1 MLIWRTP
8 PARDGVQQLRRRVVE
23 EKLRLCPQRAVGS
36 FCGAEAILL
45 TGSSGCEASEET
57 LDGTTHLGKKK
68 IERRCIRRPDPSPPS
83 PPTRSPIFR
92 DGLSTCV
99 FHQGQTADFFF
110 FCICE
115 SHKGAEA
122 ETFTTHLPPINP
134 GLVLRTNGYW
144 APSIGICASI
154 CVLSSSKRARSSWAV
169 ITLREPSGF
178 SPLIL

>member
-23 EKLRLCPQRAVGS
+23 EKLRLCPQRAVVS

-83 PPTRSPIFR
+83 PQPNHPSSGTVSPR
-92 DGLSTCV
+92 V
-99 FHQGQTADFFF
+99 FFIKDRQQIFF
-110 FCICE
+110 FCTYE

-154 CVLSSSKRARSSWAV
+154 CVLSSSKRAWSSWAV
-169 ITLREPSGF
+169 ITLKEPSGF